1 MDDSSNILIL
11 VGDTTNFSELKNYFL
26 KYPSAKIFSLNFLS
40 HDILSNH
47 KINHKVAED
56 FLTDKDYLKINNLT
70 KNAAANWYKHDSIK
84 HKLKFL
90 EINLGSLIELELYH
104 YFLPIYTNVILFE
117 SIMSKINPSIIVS
130 STFIDDYVKHTCSN
144 KNILCLLVD
153 KKSERSLVFDKIH
166 IKINLFKFPI
176 SIEISK
182 KTFLFIKNKIEKLI
196 YFFLGFKNTSL
207 DKSSIL
213 LVDFNPALYDDLLKN
228 LSKLNKTILLLNTRR
243 PAAWNFNSF
252 KIIFNTKCKIVSL
265 SKFKNSISE
274 EINLNHINF
283 NNNKNNLWDND
294 DNFKDI
300 FSFGSYTLWPSIKTS
315 FKKIV
320 DERFSESIEFIS
332 LIKTFFSKTRPS
344 LILEWSETAQEEQT
358 ILQIAKQFKIKTLYL
373 QHAMAATEKISA
385 NMGYFMSHLSHSFL
399 SDLQIVWGTPAQKY
413 GLSHNNTDILP
424 VGSPRHDKFFNF
436 KSSTT
441 NGIILFAPSAPS
453 SISSKNIATNSV
465 QIFDKFIRET
475 CMIINNIPNKKL
487 LVKPHPTP
495 FLLFDIKK
503 LVKDVDSNISVTYG
517 SNILDILNNSELVI
531 TTNNSTIA
539 IEAMMLNKPV
549 ISLQTEPSFL
559 DEQMVKMN
567 AVISITKVSD
577 IENTVEKLLND
588 SNLQRELLLN
598 SKKFLDYHFSNH
610 GTASKYFSKIL
621 DDLS

>member
-11 VGDTTNFSELKNYFL
+11 VADTTNFSELKNYFL

-56 FLTDKDYLKINNLT
+56 FLTDKDYLKIDNLT
-70 KNAAANWYKHDSIK
+70 KNATTNWYKHDSIK
-84 HKLKFL
+84 NKLKFL
-90 EINLGSLIELELYH
+90 EINLGSLMQLELYH
-104 YFLPIYTNVILFE
+104 YFLPIYTNVVLFE
-117 SIMSKINPSIIVS
+117 SIISKINPSLIVS
-130 STFIDDYVKHTCSN
+130 ATFIDDYIEHTCFD
-144 KNILCLLVD
+144 KNISYVLVD
-153 KKSERSLVFDKIH
+153 KKSERSLVFDEIN

-176 SIEISK
+176 SIKISK
-182 KTFLFIKNKIEKLI
+182 KIFLFIKNKFEKLI

-243 PAAWNFNSF
+243 PAVWNFNSF

-274 EINLNHINF
+274 EINLNNINF
-283 NNNKNNLWDND
+283 NNNKNDLWTNND
-294 DNFKDI
+294 DFKDI

-332 LIKTFFSKTRPS
+332 LTKTFFSKTCPS

-373 QHAMAATEKISA
+373 QHAMAAAEKISA
-385 NMGYFMSHLSHSFL
+385 NMGSFMSHLSHSFL
-399 SDLQIVWGTPAQKY
+399 SDLQIVWGSPAQKY
-413 GLSHNNTDILP
+413 GLSHNNTSILSP
-424 VGSPRHDKFFNF
+424 GSPRHDKFFNF
-436 KSSTT
+436 KSSTAS
-441 NGIILFAPSAPS
+441 GIILFAPSAPS

-503 LVKDVDSNISVTYG
+503 LVKEVDSNISVTYS
-517 SNILDILNNSELVI
+517 SNILDILNNSELII

-559 DEQMVKMN
+559 DEQIVKMN

-577 IENTVEKLLND
+577 IENTVKKLLND
-588 SNLQRELLLN
+588 SNLQRELLSN

-610 GTASKYFSKIL
+610 GTASKQFSKIL